1 MWAGLCSRFLV
12 PEVIPEPQGWRW
24 VSPIAG
30 SALPHSLGPSPSLR
44 QTTVAGAVL
53 RDVPGAVAQF
63 LQGRTASE
71 SGADRADTARSVPVL
86 CSPSPV
92 PSRRH
97 RERPQGRQTHTGEIT
112 RLSINYHAQIR
123 TPQL

>member
-53 RDVPGAVAQF
+53 RDVPGAVAHGGSFSKEEQPQN
-63 LQGRTASE
+63 LELTGQTQHGVSPCSAAPLLSPAAGTGSDRRAGRHT
-71 SGADRADTARSVPVL
+71 R
-86 CSPSPV
+86 
-92 PSRRH
+92 
-97 RERPQGRQTHTGEIT
+97 GRLPG
-112 RLSINYHAQIR
+112 
-123 TPQL
+123 